1 MGRVNHWWDRWQAMT
16 GKPVP
21 DVLKVNHGSL
31 IKHRGYKR
39 RPKK

>member
-1 MGRVNHWWDRWQAMT
+1 MT

-21 DVLKVNHGSL
+21 DALKVNHGSL

-39 RPKK
+39 RKK